1 MSTILHPFK
10 SVSYSGRAPG
20 PRLIV
25 TAAVHGNE
33 VCGVHALRRLID
45 EIDRGELTV
54 ARGTLTLVP
63 VTNPLALARGTRVG
77 DRNLNRALAPAP
89 VVREFEDAVANW
101 LCPLLAAH
109 EVLLDLHSFQA
120 QGRPFAMLGPRNN
133 RGAVEPFALAERE
146 EAWVRCLGVDRVVD
160 GWLSTYVRGVERRRT
175 EAGDRAGTL
184 DLNANYG
191 VGTTEYMRS
200 RGGCALTLECGQ
212 HQDPAAPEVAYRA
225 VRATLAHFG
234 LSDEPAP
241 SPVGAVEMLS
251 LLEVVD
257 KRDPEDR
264 FVKPWQSFDALTAG
278 ELIGVRRE
286 GQEVR
291 APAAG
296 RIMFPNAAAGARQE
310 WFYLAQP
317 SDRLGGA
324 LGGVVA

>member
-1 MSTILHPFK
+1 MSTNLHPFK
-10 SVSYSGRAPG
+10 SVAYAGRQPG

-33 VCGVHALRRLID
+33 VCGVQALRRLID

-54 ARGTLTLVP
+54 ARGQLTLVP
-63 VTNPLALARGTRVG
+63 VANPLALARGTRAG

-101 LCPLLAAH
+101 LCPLLSAH

-120 QGRPFAMLGPRNN
+120 HGRPFAMLGPRNN
-133 RGAVEPFALAERE
+133 REALEPFSLAERE

-160 GWLSTYVRGVERRRT
+160 GWLSTYARGVERRRLD
-175 EAGDRAGTL
+175 AGDRAGTL

-191 VGTTEYMRS
+191 VGTTEYMRA

-212 HQDPAAPEVAYRA
+212 HQDPAAPEMAYRA

-234 LSDEPAP
+234 LTDEPQP
-241 SPVGAVEMLS
+241 GPVAQVEMLS
-251 LLEVVD
+251 LKEVID

-264 FVKPWQSFDALTAG
+264 FVRPWQSFDAVAAG
-278 ELIGVRRE
+278 ELIGVRQDGE
-286 GQEVR
+286 QVR

-310 WFYLAQP
+310 WFYLALP

-324 LGGVVA
+324 VGGVAA